1 MILNVKKKF
10 LFLIALLLV
19 IPALGNYFAWAQT
32 ATPTIAPSS
41 VDQGRLSELQ
51 NKINELQGKVS
62 SLQGQ
67 EKSLSS
73 EIAVMDNQIK
83 LTEYRIEANKEQI
96 LSLEAD
102 IDTTT
107 KKIGKLEKSLD
118 ELTKVL
124 LNRIVATYEIGTIQ
138 PFHVLLSSTNISNF
152 LTRLNYLRIAQVH
165 DKRLIYETEQ
175 AKIDYANQKEIFEDK
190 KKKIEALKKELEAY
204 TRELEQDKI
213 IRQDLLNATQSDEQK
228 YQQLL
233 AQAKAEYEAIL
244 GIVSGKGTETEV
256 GHISEGQRIATM
268 IPGESCNSSG
278 PHVHF
283 MVTKN
288 GNTENPFSY
297 LGQID
302 NKNCSGGGNCNAA
315 DPFNP
320 SGSWG
325 WPLDPTIIF
334 NQGYGST
341 WAVANTWVGRIY
353 SFHNGIDISS
363 SSTTVK
369 AVKEG
374 ILYKGSY
381 SVGCALGYVR
391 VSQSDGIDTYYLH
404 VYP

>member
-1 MILNVKKKF
+1 MSLRIKKS
-10 LFLIALLLV
+10 LFLLTVLLFSLFLLNTNLFV
-19 IPALGNYFAWAQT
+19 WAEEPTTTTTTTT
-32 ATPTIAPSS
+32 ADAAKW
-41 VDQGRLSELQ
+41 EE
-51 NKINELQGKVS
+51 KIKEYEGKVSELQGKA
-62 SLQGQ
+62 
-67 EKSLSS
+67 KTLSS

-102 IDTTT
+102 IDTTN
-107 KKIGKLEKSLD
+107 KKIGKLEESLD

-124 LNRIVATYEIGTIQ
+124 LNRIIATYEVGTIQ
-138 PFHVLLSSTNISNF
+138 PFNILLSSSNISNF
-152 LTRLNYLRIAQVH
+152 FTRLNYLKIAQTH

-190 KKKIEALKKELEAY
+190 KKKIEALK
-204 TRELEQDKI
+204 RELEVYTAELEQNKL
-213 IRQDLLNATQSDEQK
+213 IRKDLLNATQNDERK

-233 AQAKAEYEAIL
+233 ARARAEYEAIL
-244 GIVSGKGTETEV
+244 GIVAGKGTEVKV

-268 IPGESCNSSG
+268 ITGTSCNSSG
-278 PHVHF
+278 THLHF

-288 GNTENPFSY
+288 GNTENPFNY
-297 LGQID
+297 LKDIEH
-302 NKNCSGGGNCNAA
+302 KNCSGGGDCNPA

-320 SGSWG
+320 SGSWN
-325 WPLDPTIIF
+325 WPLDAPIIF

-341 WAVANTWVGRIY
+341 WAIANTWVRRIY
-353 SFHNGIDISS
+353 TFHNGIDISS

-374 ILYKGSY
+374 TLYKGSY

-391 VSQSDGIDTYYLH
+391 VDHGEGMETYYLH